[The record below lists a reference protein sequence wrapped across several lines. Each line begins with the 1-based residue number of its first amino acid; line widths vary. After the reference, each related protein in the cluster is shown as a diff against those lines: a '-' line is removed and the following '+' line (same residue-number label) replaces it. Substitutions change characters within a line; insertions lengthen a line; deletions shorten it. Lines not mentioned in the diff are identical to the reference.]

1 MGLKAVTE
9 PIPGKPE
16 RMRLAYG
23 HCYLNPKA
31 KAERKMKIEYMERK
45 AKREE
50 VLERNRKNKEEALK
64 NSRSMYIREPNDTAY
79 IFGKRLKDI
88 TDGCYDLAAP
98 AVEAVKS
105 WFQTKNTTNDQS
117 SAGRSRSQSA
127 ESSGRRSRRDRSRSR
142 TRTPTRKSSS
152 KVQVSSI

>member
-50 VLERNRKNKEEALK
+50 VLERNRKNKAEALK

-98 AVEAVKS
+98 AVEAVVEAVPER
-105 WFQTKNTTNDQS
+105 QHP
-117 SAGRSRSQSA
+117 RR
-127 ESSGRRSRRDRSRSR
+127 ESHLRRSKC
-142 TRTPTRKSSS
+142 PL
-152 KVQVSSI
+152 